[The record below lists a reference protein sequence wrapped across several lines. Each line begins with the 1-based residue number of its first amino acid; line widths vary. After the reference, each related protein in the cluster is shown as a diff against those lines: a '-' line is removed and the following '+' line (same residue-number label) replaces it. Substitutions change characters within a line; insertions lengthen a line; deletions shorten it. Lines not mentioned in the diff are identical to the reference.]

1 MIKKKVAIINYGL
14 GNLVSIENAL
24 RYLKIN
30 NKIISNPKDLKNF
43 SHLILPGVGSFS
55 TGMKNIT
62 KFGWDEEIKKF
73 YSNRKLILGIC
84 LGMQMLFSD
93 SNEFGLS
100 NGLGL
105 IQGKCRMFS
114 EETKNKIVIPHVG
127 FNQVVFPETVISSGI
142 DKNSSF
148 YFIHSYRIKKV
159 EPNVRYGYT
168 TYGEKFISFVEKN
181 NVFGTQFHPEKS
193 HTAGLK
199 LLKNFVNINKC

>member
-142 DKNSSF
+142 DKNSS
-148 YFIHSYRIKKV
+148 
-159 EPNVRYGYT
+159 
-168 TYGEKFISFVEKN
+168 
-181 NVFGTQFHPEKS
+181 
-193 HTAGLK
+193 
-199 LLKNFVNINKC
+199 